1 MRLWSSASLLR
12 FVMFNLE
19 SVKSS
24 AKQAIGGQF
33 RTVIL
38 GLIFS
43 LTYVLVDRMSYIHP
57 IGDLNITP
65 WNPPAALQV
74 LFLSVMGHR
83 WFIWVYL
90 SLCCSDVL
98 VRHSDLSAAS
108 VWLGNLLLVACYTLI
123 SLSLRAAYRGVPRLA
138 SRRAVAM
145 LCLILLAGALC
156 TALAY
161 VSLQTLLG
169 PLRPGEYSNAL
180 FRFFVGDLLGMLVL
194 LPLGFLLVQRTTR
207 GQILVMFQ
215 SPSFWVLAALLGIC
229 LAAILML
236 PDDLRV
242 RYFFPLFF
250 AMGLMAAAH
259 SLSGAAMTSNLIQ
272 IPLVISS
279 AQSGG
284 SPELLLELQIMM
296 LTLHLTG
303 LIIGTL
309 VDERV
314 RTQERLQDSLQLA
327 AAGELA
333 GSLAHELHQPLNALN
348 AYAESAMLQAEQIR
362 LERHRQTDEVLQ
374 ADPVGGSDHTKQ
386 LVFNSGL
393 ELERTLGLIADET
406 QRASGIVR
414 SLRTFFT
421 SGAASIREVDPIQ
434 LCLDSLKRLEVI
446 ARTSEVSLQCS
457 SVGTIPKIYV
467 DEVQV
472 GTAITNL
479 VKNAIQA
486 SSRTQSVEVRVLRSS
501 QTLLEI
507 RVIDEGPRLEID
519 EVDPLFR
526 PFVSGKKDG
535 LGLGLSISRSLIENN
550 GGTLDYESTPEKCF
564 VIKLYLED
572 HRSDEHLGST
582 RAPGLHR

>member
-1 MRLWSSASLLR
+1 
-12 FVMFNLE
+12 MFILE

-24 AKQAIGGQF
+24 AQQAIGGQF
-33 RTVIL
+33 RTVTL

-74 LFLSVMGHR
+74 LFLSIMGHR
-83 WFIWVYL
+83 WFLWVYL
-90 SLCCSDVL
+90 SLCCSDML
-98 VRHSDLSAAS
+98 VRHSDLGAAS

-138 SRRAVAM
+138 SRKAVAM
-145 LCLILLAGALC
+145 LCLILLAGAMC

-194 LPLGFLLVQRTTR
+194 LPLGFLLVQPTTR
-207 GQILVMFQ
+207 DQILAMFQ
-215 SPSFWVLAALLGIC
+215 TPSFWVLAALLGLC
-229 LAAILML
+229 LSVILML

-279 AQSGG
+279 AHSGG

-348 AYAESAMLQAEQIR
+348 AYAESAILQAEHIR
-362 LERHRQTDEVLQ
+362 LERRRQIDAATQ
-374 ADPVGGSDHTKQ
+374 PNTPAHSDQPKDS
-386 LVFNSGL
+386 LFSSGL

-421 SGAASIREVDPIQ
+421 SGAASISEVDPIQ
-434 LCLDSLKRLEVI
+434 LCLDSLKRLESI
-446 ARTSEVSLQCS
+446 AQTSEVKLLCS
-457 SVGTIPKIYV
+457 SLGNVPKIYV
-467 DEVQV
+467 DEVQL

-479 VKNAIQA
+479 IKNAIQA
-486 SSRTQSVEVRVLRSS
+486 SSSSQRVEVRVSRSS

-507 RVIDEGPRLEID
+507 RVIDEGPRLAID
-519 EVDPLFR
+519 EVDQLFR

-582 RAPGLHR
+582 RPSGMHR